1 MDVSGEVADLM
12 LKESIEATEKT
23 VRLTA
28 SGIKNVAALLI
39 ALAKSDRQII
49 GKTSVRKLTKDP
61 APAVVLP
68 LKSEDIGRFSKL
80 AKQYGVTYII
90 ARPKGKG
97 GGDVDIISNQNYA
110 PQLNALYQAMGYPL
124 PEQNAQ
130 AKEDA
135 AKEDNAK
142 KAQPRVPQE
151 KSSPERGNGSTV
163 SRMSQTT
170 RTTDTAEK
178 ISDIPTVKG
187 RLAVLQKTA
196 AGMRDGQAKQRS
208 QPTQQ
213 KSR

>member
-49 GKTSVRKLTKDP
+49 GKTSVKKLTKDP

-90 ARPKGKG
+90 ARPKGKD

-124 PEQNAQ
+124 PEQQTQ

-135 AKEDNAK
+135 SKEDNAK
-142 KAQPRVPQE
+142 KPAPAFHKRNPRQSAGMARKCRRGHLNPPSRRASPLSGGVWPRCKRRPRGWRNPHPSNRKSTHAE
-151 KSSPERGNGSTV
+151 KS
-163 SRMSQTT
+163 
-170 RTTDTAEK
+170 
-178 ISDIPTVKG
+178 
-187 RLAVLQKTA
+187 LLY
-196 AGMRDGQAKQRS
+196 
-208 QPTQQ
+208 
-213 KSR
+213 

>member
-110 PQLNALYQAMGYPL
+110 PQLNALNQAMGYPL

-151 KSSPERGNGSTV
+151 KSSPERGNGSKV
-163 SRMSQTT
+163 QT
-170 RTTDTAEK
+170 RTPEPAQPEGK
-178 ISDIPTVKG
+178 PSVRG
-187 RLAVLQKTA
+187 RLAALQA
-196 AGMRDGQAKQRS
+196 ASKGMEKSAPVKQKEYTR
-208 QPTQQ
+208 
-213 KSR
+213 

>member
-49 GKTSVRKLTKDP
+49 GKTSVKKLTKDP

-90 ARPKGKG
+90 ARPKGKD
-97 GGDVDIISNQNYA
+97 GGDVDIISNENYA

-124 PEQNAQ
+124 PEQNTQ
-130 AKEDA
+130 G
-135 AKEDNAK
+135 KEDNAK

-151 KSSPERGNGSTV
+151 KSSPERGSGSKV
-163 SRMSQTT
+163 QT
-170 RTTDTAEK
+170 RTPEPAQPDGK
-178 ISDIPTVKG
+178 PSVRG
-187 RLAVLQKTA
+187 RLAALQA
-196 AGMRDGQAKQRS
+196 ASKGMEKSAPVKQKEHTR
-208 QPTQQ
+208 
-213 KSR
+213 